1 MCYFLKKIT
10 LNKKKLI
17 LVFIFLTVDT
27 LLHAELFIPEWYL
40 NASLPAKNHEI
51 IGYGAANTL
60 SEAMTMARAEIAK
73 TLSVTINSK
82 VEYFTSKKNGA
93 TTYSVSNFVNE
104 ESKLIIDDTEI
115 AKKEKIND
123 TWYVAVKYTYLPL
136 TVRIMDVAKQTDNQS
151 IASHPILEKSPLFK
165 TLKNEFNFT
174 PELSFFH
181 KSGILFIRLDNKV
194 LNVSRN
200 EVPLLFGIVDSD
212 FINFKTENSHLKNY
226 DVYRFNI
233 DIFKNG
239 YLSVFQVSQN
249 GGVVLFID
257 NEPVEKGMKLVYPQK
272 DIYEGLEAIVPEDY
286 SGEIE
291 LNVAALCDK
300 EINNTIFPKVSEDM
314 IFPKDG
320 LNTLLQET
328 KHCEIETLILNIRR

>member
-1 MCYFLKKIT
+1 MCYFFKKIAV
-10 LNKKKLI
+10 NMKKLI
-17 LVFIFLTVDT
+17 LVFIFLTIDIQ
-27 LLHAELFIPEWYL
+27 LHAEPFIPEWYL
-40 NASLPAKNHEI
+40 NASLPAKSHEI
-51 IGYGAANTL
+51 IGYGSANTL

-73 TLSVTINSK
+73 TLSVTIDSK
-82 VEYFTSKKNGA
+82 VEYFASKKNGA
-93 TTYSVSNFVNE
+93 TTYSVSNLINE
-104 ESKLIIDDTEI
+104 ESKIIIDNTEI
-115 AKKEKIND
+115 IKKEKIND

-136 TVRIMDVAKQTDNQS
+136 AVRIMDIAKQTDNQS
-151 IASHPILEKSPLFK
+151 ISPHPILEKSPLFK

-174 PELSFFH
+174 PKLSFFH
-181 KSGILFIRLDNKV
+181 KSGILFIRLNNEVMK
-194 LNVSRN
+194 VSRN

-212 FINFKTENSHLKNY
+212 FINFKTKNSHLKNY
-226 DVYRFNI
+226 EVYRFNI

-257 NEPVEKGMKLVYPQK
+257 NEPVENGMKLVYPQE

-286 SGEIE
+286 SSEIE

-300 EINNTIFPKVSEDM
+300 KINNTIFPKVSEDV
-314 IFPKDG
+314 IFAKDG
-320 LNTLLQET
+320 MNTLLQET